1 MIRCGFYE
9 RCVTPPIGS
18 EIPGY
23 WCRRPSTGILD
34 ELYVKAFVTD
44 DGKTQTALIVADAVE
59 LLTKHGE
66 AILKRVEEMTGIPA
80 DRVSVSGNHSHY
92 GVPCG
97 DPPGTGALEDEPFM
111 DVFCRVAA
119 DCVFLALQRLQE
131 SQMTFGT
138 GCVEGI
144 AYCRDHLLENGL
156 VCTNAGSKMP
166 VVRTYS
172 DTDPELGVLFVKN
185 SEGKPLGALVCYS
198 LHQDCIGGS
207 QFSGDFSSE
216 LSRQLKAKYGAD
228 FVCIYTAGAA
238 GDINHVDRMGGMK
251 RPYTER
257 GQILAAEAIRVIEEA
272 SSPVTG
278 DKVDGK
284 RVILRCRNRR
294 ATAEEKARAIDVVVN
309 GKKDPAQMLGT
320 TMSKLLLIYEE
331 DLDARGQVEE
341 DLPVQIS
348 MVGDT
353 FIVAMP
359 GEPYHVFG
367 RAIKHGCP
375 TGKCIISTLSHGM
388 YGYMPTPDLLGT
400 YIYPGQ
406 LCVGSRFEGDTGD
419 RVVKAA
425 LDAMQELLA
434 K

>member
-44 DGKTQTALIVADAVE
+44 DGEKQTALIVADAVE
-59 LLTKHGE
+59 FLHKHCE
-66 AILKRVEEMTGIPA
+66 AILKRVEEMSGIPA
-80 DRVSVSGNHSHY
+80 DRISVSGNHSHY

-119 DCVFLALQRLQE
+119 DCVYMAKQRLQDSE
-131 SQMTFGT
+131 MTFGS
-138 GCVEGI
+138 GWVEGI
-144 AYCRDHLLENGL
+144 AYCRDQVLENGI
-156 VCTNAGSKMP
+156 VCTNANASRP
-166 VVRTYS
+166 VVRPYS
-172 DTDPELGVLFVKN
+172 DTDPQLGVLFVRN
-185 SEGKPLGALVCYS
+185 GEGKPMGALICYS
-198 LHQDCIGGS
+198 LHQDCIGGA

-216 LSRQLKAKYGAD
+216 LSRQLKAKYGPE
-228 FVCIYTAGAA
+228 FVSIYTAGAA
-238 GDINHVDRMGGMK
+238 GDINHVDRMEGLK

-257 GQILAAEAIRVIEEA
+257 GQILAAETIRVIEEA
-272 SSPVTG
+272 SAPVVG
-278 DKVDGK
+278 EKVDGK
-284 RVILRCRNRR
+284 RVILKLRNRR
-294 ATAEEKARAIDVVVN
+294 ATQEEKELAYDIAVN
-309 GKKDPAQMLGT
+309 GNKRPERPVGSG
-320 TMSKLLLIYEE
+320 MSKLLLIYEE
-331 DLDARGQVEE
+331 EMEASGQVEE
-341 DLPVQIS
+341 DVPVQVS

-367 RAIKHGCP
+367 KAIKDGCP

-388 YGYMPTPDLLGT
+388 YGYMPTPELLGT
-400 YIYPGQ
+400 CIYPGQ
-406 LCVGSRFEGDTGD
+406 LCVGSRFEGEAGNKI
-419 RVVKAA
+419 VKAA
-425 LDAMQELLA
+425 LDAMAAMLA

>member
-23 WCRRPSTGILD
+23 WCRRPSTGVLD
-34 ELYVKAFVTD
+34 EIYVKAFVTD
-44 DGKTQTALIVADAVE
+44 DGQRQTALIVVDAVE

-66 AILKRVEEMTGIPA
+66 AIVARIAEMSGIPA
-80 DRVSVSGNHSHY
+80 DRVAVSCNHSHY
-92 GVPCG
+92 GIPCG

-138 GCVEGI
+138 GCVEDI
-144 AYCRDHLLENGL
+144 AYCRDFVLENGII
-156 VCTNAGSKMP
+156 CTNAGANRP

-172 DTDPELGVLFVKN
+172 DTDPELGVLFVK
-185 SEGKPLGALVCYS
+185 SAEGEPLGALVCYS
-198 LHQDCIGGS
+198 LHQDCVGVS
-207 QFSGDFSSE
+207 QFTGDFSSE
-216 LSRQLKAKYGAD
+216 LSRRLKAKYGQD
-228 FVCIYTAGAA
+228 FVCIYTAGAS
-238 GDINHVDRMGGMK
+238 GDINHIDRIGGK
-251 RPYTER
+251 QRRYTER
-257 GQILAAEAIRVIEEA
+257 GQLLAAEAIRVIEEA
-272 SSPVTG
+272 SEPVSG
-278 DKVDGK
+278 DRVSGK

-294 ATAEEKARAIDVVVN
+294 ATQEEKELAYDIAVN
-309 GKKDPAQMLGT
+309 GNKRPERPVGSV
-320 TMSKLLLIYEE
+320 MSRLLLAYEE
-331 DLDARGQVEE
+331 EMEVSGQTEE
-341 DLPVQIS
+341 EVPVQVS

-359 GEPYHVFG
+359 GEPYHAFG
-367 RAIKHGCP
+367 RAIKQGCP

-388 YGYMPTPDLLGT
+388 FGYIPTPDLLGT
-400 YIYPGQ
+400 CIYPGQ

>member
-44 DGKTQTALIVADAVE
+44 DGEKQTALIVADAVE
-59 LLTKHGE
+59 LLTKHAD
-66 AILKRVEEMTGIPA
+66 AILKRVEEMSGIPA

-92 GVPCG
+92 GVPSG
-97 DPPGTGALEDEPFM
+97 DPPGTGALEDEIFM

-119 DCVFLALQRLQE
+119 DCVFMAKQRLQE
-131 SQMTFGT
+131 GRMAFGI
-138 GCVEGI
+138 GCVEDI
-144 AYCRDHLLENGL
+144 AYCRDQLLEDGN
-156 VCTNAGSKMP
+156 VCTNAGASRP
-166 VVRTYS
+166 VVRPYS
-172 DTDPELGVLFVKN
+172 DTDTELSVLFVRN
-185 SEGKPLGALVCYS
+185 GEGKPLGALVCYS

-216 LSRQLKAKYGAD
+216 LSRQMKAKYGAD

-238 GDINHVDRMGGMK
+238 GDINHVDRMGGKK

-257 GQILAAEAIRVIEEA
+257 GQILAAEAIRVIEEVA
-272 SSPVTG
+272 TPVAA

-294 ATAEEKARAIDVVVN
+294 ATPEEKARAIDIVEN
-309 GKKDPAQMLGT
+309 GRKDPNAMLGT